1 MSSENEEVPQN
12 PINNVSGNTS
22 ESYGS
27 DSENADTN
35 EIEEKSSDTS
45 LSQGSINKNN
55 EEQFLNQNEPVVE
68 NQDIEDNSISD
79 SRYENQSVDETNN
92 SNTNIEN
99 ISQQKNSFQNDIE
112 MMKKIIVESDN
123 VSRENTVKSSAF
135 ENDIKNIYQGEQ
147 PKMPSSENSVPFT
160 NGGTNQNPNNNIQ
173 ARLQQNINSSQ
184 NNFAGQTA
192 ENSEDDKKK

>member
-1 MSSENEEVPQN
+1 MSSENEEVSQN
-12 PINNVSGNTS
+12 PINNVSENTS
-22 ESYGS
+22 ESS
-27 DSENADTN
+27 DFDLKNADTN
-35 EIEEKSSDTS
+35 EIEEKSSDNS
-45 LSQGSINKNN
+45 LNQDSINESN
-55 EEQFLNQNEPVVE
+55 EERFLNQNEQIAE